1 MIHFETQTITIV
13 WEEECRAVR
22 VQVRQAATLAD
33 CQMVLNKGL
42 ELMVSMGA
50 HNWIADT
57 RFRADAGADF
67 VTWIAK
73 DWRPRAIAVQLKRV
87 AYVVAQDVEQPWVR
101 HLRVVRKDKIP
112 TAYFH
117 YLEDARAWLCAYRDE

>member
-1 MIHFETQTITIV
+1 MTYFETPTITIA

-33 CQMVLNKGL
+33 CQMALDKGL
-42 ELMVSMGA
+42 VLMVSMKA

-57 RFRADAGADF
+57 RFRFETGADF
-67 VTWIAK
+67 VIWVTK
-73 DWRPRAIAVQLKRV
+73 DWRPRALAAQLKHM
-87 AYVVAQDVEQPWVR
+87 AYVVAEEVEQPWVHR
-101 HLRVVRKDKIP
+101 LRVVRKDKIP

-117 YLEDARAWLCAYRDE
+117 HLDDARAWLRVYSE